1 MINDNCTDNCTV
13 YVHGNITIK
22 SSQRVFTDLYMYLCL
37 ATLNPKHTTLELSMH
52 DKSIFWYQTT
62 RQSVYKKNYVIQFH
76 SSALLLSVTSYGK
89 LYTGEE
95 VRLKFKATEPAKIG

>member
-1 MINDNCTDNCTV
+1 
-13 YVHGNITIK
+13 
-22 SSQRVFTDLYMYLCL
+22 MYLCL
-37 ATLNPKHTTLELSMH
+37 ATLNPKRTTLELSMH

-62 RQSVYKKNYVIQFH
+62 RQSVYKKKNYVIQFH
-76 SSALLLSVTSYGK
+76 SSALLLSVTSYSK